1 MSIMDFTLKPLGD
14 NAVRIEVSNC
24 ISLTAQKSVKGIT
37 TLLEKNPPP
46 WLIEYIPAYTTVT
59 VFYKIEAFDSQSF
72 SPFKAVC
79 EDIKILLKNIDD
91 SPELIKNTI
100 KIPVLYGGINGP
112 DLQFVAH
119 YNGLTEAEVIEIHT
133 AGDYSVHMI
142 GFAPGFPFIGG
153 MSNSIAT
160 PRKDTPRLT
169 IPARTIGIAG
179 TQTGVYPIETP
190 GGWQLIGRT
199 PIELFLPFEEVPSL
213 LNAGDKIQF
222 YPISEKEYSDMRG
235 DQM

>member
-1 MSIMDFTLKPLGD
+1 MNFTLQPLGD
-14 NAVRIEVSNC
+14 NAVMIEVSKH
-24 ISLTAQKSVKGIT
+24 ISLSAQKSVLGIT
-37 TLLEKNPPP
+37 TLLDKNPPP

-59 VFYKIEAFDSQSF
+59 IFYKLEAFISQSI
-72 SPFKAVC
+72 SPFKAIC
-79 EDIKILLKNIDD
+79 DEITSLLQHLEDTAQSKENIV
-91 SPELIKNTI
+91 N
-100 KIPVLYGGINGP
+100 IPVLYGGEYGP
-112 DLQFVAH
+112 DLQFVAD

-153 MSNSIAT
+153 MSDSIAT

-199 PIELFLPFEEVPSL
+199 PIELFLPNEEIPSL
-213 LNAGDKIQF
+213 LKAGDKIRF
-222 YPISEKEYSDMRG
+222 YQITAEEYKDMRG
-235 DQM
+235 DQL